1 MRRLHPPDKPQLVL
15 VRYGEVALKDSWT
28 RSSWER
34 LLRAN
39 ISHDLRAA
47 GIDFR
52 MTGEGG
58 RIYVHTSDERAPST
72 ISRVFGVVSV
82 SPAYSVR
89 PGIAEISE
97 LAVSIAMMR
106 SPKSFAIRARRAGG
120 DISSERIAVEVG
132 AAVQRATGADVDL
145 KNPDLEIFVEAR
157 QDRVLVFTEIMRGVG
172 GLPLGSQSRMLA
184 LISGGIDSPV
194 AAWLIMRRGSPV
206 SLLHFDASPYADSRE
221 QVIRQAEILQSWMS
235 GRHLDLMIVRNARA
249 IELISSRYPRETCV
263 LCRRLMYHV
272 SSVVMKRLRANG
284 IVTGYSLGQVASQT
298 PENIMA
304 EQVGI
309 EAPLYHPLIA
319 MDKTEIMDLAR
330 RIGTYDV
337 STGSKQCRAAPR
349 KPVTKAKLDEILGIE
364 RELGL
369 REIAVELADEME
381 IVKVRKER
389 QSPL

>member
-1 MRRLHPPDKPQLVL
+1 M

-58 RIYVHTSDERAPST
+58 RIYVHTADERAPST

-82 SPAYSVR
+82 SPAYSVHPR
-89 PGIAEISE
+89 ITDISE
-97 LAVSIAMMR
+97 LAVSIALMR
-106 SPKSFAIRARRAGG
+106 SPKSFAIRSRRAGG
-120 DISSERIAVEVG
+120 EISSERIAVEVG

-145 KNPDLEIFVEAR
+145 DNPELEIFVEAR
-157 QDRVLVFTEIMRGVG
+157 PERALVFTEIMRGVG

-221 QVIRQAEILQSWMS
+221 QMIRQAEILQSWMS
-235 GRHLDLMIVRNARA
+235 GRRLDLVIVRNARA
-249 IELISSRYPRETCV
+249 IDVISSRYPRETCV

-272 SSVVMKRLRANG
+272 SSVVMKRMRAKG

-309 EAPLYHPLIA
+309 EAPVYHPLIA

-349 KPVTKAKLDEILGIE
+349 KPVTKAKLDEILRIE
-364 RELGL
+364 GELALREL
-369 REIAVELADEME
+369 AMELADEME
-381 IVKVRKER
+381 VVRVRKQEV
-389 QSPL
+389 SHEDAD

>member
-1 MRRLHPPDKPQLVL
+1 
-15 VRYGEVALKDSWT
+15 
-28 RSSWER
+28 
-34 LLRAN
+34 
-39 ISHDLRAA
+39 
-47 GIDFR
+47 

-58 RIYVHTSDERAPST
+58 RIYVHTSDDRAPST

-89 PGIAEISE
+89 PVITEISE
-97 LAVSIAMMR
+97 LAVGIALLR
-106 SPKSFAIRARRAGG
+106 SPESFAIRARRAGG

-145 KNPDLEIFVEAR
+145 ENPDMEIFVEAR
-157 QDRVLVFTEIMRGVG
+157 QDRALVFTEILRGVG
-172 GLPLGSQSRMLA
+172 GLPLGAQSRMLA

-194 AAWLIMRRGSPV
+194 AAWLIMRRGCPV

-221 QVIRQAEILQSWMS
+221 QVIGQAEVLQSWMS
-235 GRHLDLMIVRNARA
+235 GRRLDLAIVRNARA
-249 IELISSRYPRETCV
+249 IDVISSRYPRETCV

-272 SSVVMKRLRANG
+272 SSLAMKRLGAKG

-309 EAPLYHPLIA
+309 EAPVYHPLIA
-319 MDKTEIMDLAR
+319 MDKTEIIELAR
-330 RIGTYDV
+330 RIGTYNA
-337 STGSKQCRAAPR
+337 STGSQQCRAAPR
-349 KPVTKAKLDEILGIE
+349 KPVTRAKLDEILRME

-369 REIAVELADEME
+369 RELAAELADGME
-381 IVKVRKER
+381 IVRIRKDV
-389 QSPL
+389 P

>member
-1 MRRLHPPDKPQLVL
+1 M
-15 VRYGEVALKDSWT
+15 S
-28 RSSWER
+28 
-34 LLRAN
+34 
-39 ISHDLRAA
+39 
-47 GIDFR
+47 
-52 MTGEGG
+52 GEGG
-58 RIYVHTSDERAPST
+58 RIYIHTSDAIAPFT

-89 PGIAEISE
+89 PTIPDISE
-97 LAVSIAMMR
+97 LAVRIAQMR
-106 SPKSFAIRARRAGG
+106 SPKSFAIRSRRAGG
-120 DISSERIAVEVG
+120 EISSERIAMDVG
-132 AAVQRATGADVDL
+132 AAVQRAAGADVDL
-145 KNPDLEIFVEAR
+145 ENPDLEIFVEAR
-157 QDRVLVFTEIMRGVG
+157 QDRALVFTEILRGVG

-206 SLLHFDASPYADSRE
+206 SLLHFDASPYSDSRE

-235 GRHLDLMIVRNARA
+235 GRRLDLAIVSNARA
-249 IELISSRYPRETCV
+249 IDMISSRYPRETCV

-272 SSVVMKRLRANG
+272 SSAVMKWLRAKG

-309 EAPLYHPLIA
+309 EAPIYHPLIA
-319 MDKTEIMDLAR
+319 MDKTEIIDLAR
-330 RIGTYDV
+330 RIGTYDA

-349 KPVTKAKLDEILGIE
+349 KPVTKAKLDEILRIE

-369 REIAVELADEME
+369 RDLAMELAAGME
-381 IVKVRKER
+381 IVRVRKEGR
-389 QSPL
+389 ST

>member
-1 MRRLHPPDKPQLVL
+1 M

-58 RIYVHTSDERAPST
+58 RIYVHTADERAPST

-82 SPAYSVR
+82 SPAYSVHPR
-89 PGIAEISE
+89 ITDISE
-97 LAVSIAMMR
+97 LAVSIALMR
-106 SPKSFAIRARRAGG
+106 SPKSFAIRARRAGSE
-120 DISSERIAVEVG
+120 ISSERIAVDVG

-145 KNPDLEIFVEAR
+145 DNPELEIFVEAR
-157 QDRVLVFTEIMRGVG
+157 PDRALVFTEIVRGVG

-206 SLLHFDASPYADSRE
+206 SLLHFDASPYAYSRE

-235 GRHLDLMIVRNARA
+235 GRRLDLVMVRNGCA
-249 IELISSRYPRETCV
+249 IDVISSRYHRETCV

-272 SSVVMKRLRANG
+272 SSIVMKRLRAKG

-309 EAPLYHPLIA
+309 EAPIYHPLIA
-319 MDKTEIMDLAR
+319 MDKTEIMDMAR
-330 RIGTYDV
+330 RIGTYDA

-349 KPVTKAKLDEILGIE
+349 RPVTKAKLDEILRIE
-364 RELGL
+364 GELGL
-369 REIAVELADEME
+369 RELAMELADEME
-381 IVKVRKER
+381 IVRIRKEKE
-389 QSPL
+389 SPEDAD

>member
-1 MRRLHPPDKPQLVL
+1 
-15 VRYGEVALKDSWT
+15 
-28 RSSWER
+28 
-34 LLRAN
+34 
-39 ISHDLRAA
+39 
-47 GIDFR
+47 

-58 RIYVHTSDERAPST
+58 RIYVHTADERAPST

-82 SPAYSVR
+82 SPAYSVHPR
-89 PGIAEISE
+89 ITDISE
-97 LAVSIAMMR
+97 LAVSIALMR
-106 SPKSFAIRARRAGG
+106 SPKSFAIRSRRAGG
-120 DISSERIAVEVG
+120 EISSERIAVEVG

-145 KNPDLEIFVEAR
+145 DNPELEIFVEAR
-157 QDRVLVFTEIMRGVG
+157 PERALVFTEIMRGVG

-235 GRHLDLMIVRNARA
+235 GRRLDLVIVRNARA
-249 IELISSRYPRETCV
+249 IDVISSRYLRETCV

-272 SSVVMKRLRANG
+272 SSVVMKRLRAKG

-309 EAPLYHPLIA
+309 EAPVYHPLIA

-349 KPVTKAKLDEILGIE
+349 KPVTKAKLDEILRIE
-364 RELGL
+364 GELALREL
-369 REIAVELADEME
+369 AMELADEME
-381 IVKVRKER
+381 VVRVRKQEV
-389 QSPL
+389 SHEDAD

>member
-1 MRRLHPPDKPQLVL
+1 M

-47 GIDFR
+47 CIDFR

-58 RIYVHTSDERAPST
+58 RIYVHTADERAPST

-82 SPAYSVR
+82 SPAYSVHPR
-89 PGIAEISE
+89 ITDISE
-97 LAVSIAMMR
+97 LAVSIALMR
-106 SPKSFAIRARRAGG
+106 SPKSFAIRSRRAGG
-120 DISSERIAVEVG
+120 EISSERIAVEVG

-145 KNPDLEIFVEAR
+145 DNPELEIFVEAR
-157 QDRVLVFTEIMRGVG
+157 PERALVFTEIMRGVG

-235 GRHLDLMIVRNARA
+235 GRRLDLVIVRNARA
-249 IELISSRYPRETCV
+249 IDVISSRYPRETCV

-272 SSVVMKRLRANG
+272 SSVVMKRMRAKG

-309 EAPLYHPLIA
+309 EAPVYHPLIA

-349 KPVTKAKLDEILGIE
+349 KPVTKAKLDEILRIE
-364 RELGL
+364 GELALREL
-369 REIAVELADEME
+369 AMELADEME
-381 IVKVRKER
+381 VVRVRKQEV
-389 QSPL
+389 SHEDAD